1 MATNN
6 PAEGGILPTVTE
18 KELHEMNRLMAD
30 RQYRIKLP
38 GNPLRPDRTDKVNPE
53 FVLYSLNDFLG
64 HIQNCVAATRK
75 MIPYSDNS
83 SFNTRFASSD
93 RLTWRLLK
101 LTADV
106 DLRSLSGQLRSLQVQ
121 AHELS
126 VSQLVPFTRELFRF
140 LIRAYYLGANNVA
153 RHYRHAYS
161 WILRELVPAD
171 SEALKNDTLTA
182 IDEWQYVFSNVI
194 PGMYPLVLRMCSP
207 ITLPLNKLFYSNGSK
222 VLAWLDM
229 SPDEVLIQTGQTQ
242 DFSSDSDPK
251 APPEPEASEEEFALD
266 EDVVE
271 GLELLETLF
280 PEAGWTALESMP
292 DMCPYFQPILHV
304 PDAFVQLS
312 PDNPLHQTMILFWI
326 LRECFQGMRHIV
338 FEPQSPENA
347 FDETVDVSQI
357 LEDWVLYQ
365 EAVFDKEFST
375 DLKSYTHQ
383 IYTQP
388 DFNKT
393 PYGRKLLSNLY
404 STIKAMFLP
413 YFDIRMYGT
422 TKTSKDDRL
431 PSFHLRVKQL
441 YKVMS
446 HLCAE
451 FDAVAPGTDLN
462 GTASIPGI
470 ANPWE
475 PYRFEIPN
483 VVSKRLEALYGG
495 KTSRLR
501 TNAFLIKKSY
511 AILAVLNWW
520 INDKD
525 SYAYRFAPEYLYRVV
540 EPGSPVPAFGVNSRS
555 DTDALFARVVR
566 QRLSL

>member
-1 MATNN
+1 MTMYN
-6 PAEGGILPTVTE
+6 PAEGGILPPVSE

-38 GNPLRPDRTDKVNPE
+38 ANPLRPDKTDKVNPE

-75 MIPYSDNS
+75 MIPYADGS
-83 SFNTRFASSD
+83 SFHTRFAASD
-93 RLTWRLLK
+93 PLTWRLLK
-101 LTADV
+101 LASDV
-106 DLRSLSGQLRSLQVQ
+106 DLRALSGQLRSLQVQ

-126 VSQLVPFTRELFRF
+126 VSQLIPFTRELFRF
-140 LIRAYYLGANNVA
+140 LIRVYYLGYNNVA

-161 WILRELVPAD
+161 WILRELVPTD
-171 SEALKNDTLTA
+171 PEALKTDTLTA
-182 IDEWQYVFSNVI
+182 IDEWQYVFATII
-194 PGMYPLVLRMCSP
+194 PGLYPLVLRMCSP
-207 ITLPLNKLFYSNGSK
+207 LALPMNKLFYSNGSK
-222 VLAWLDM
+222 VLSWLDL
-229 SPDEVLIQTGQTQ
+229 SPDKVLIQTGQVQ
-242 DFSSDSDPK
+242 DFSTDSDPK
-251 APPEPEASEEEFALD
+251 APKVETVEEDEEALD
-266 EDVVE
+266 EDVQE
-271 GLELLETLF
+271 GLELLESLF
-280 PEAGWTALESMP
+280 PESGWASLENMP

-326 LRECFQGMRHIV
+326 LREFFQGMRHII
-338 FEPQSPENA
+338 FEAQPPENA
-347 FDETVDVSQI
+347 FDEAIDVTKI

-365 EAVFDKEFST
+365 ETVFDKEFST

-404 STIKAMFLP
+404 TIIKAMFLP

-422 TKTSKDDRL
+422 TKSSKDERL

-441 YKVMS
+441 HRVMS
-446 HLCAE
+446 RLCAE
-451 FDAVAPGTDLN
+451 FDAVPPGTDLN
-462 GTASIPGI
+462 GTASVAGI

-501 TNAFLIKKSY
+501 TNAFLIKKAYS
-511 AILAVLNWW
+511 ILSVLNWW
-520 INDKD
+520 INDRE
-525 SYAYRFAPEYLYRVV
+525 SFAYRFAPEFLYRVV

-566 QRLSL
+566 QRLSI